1 MSRSVG
7 ISLKL
12 DLRYVK
18 WNQGNNNTS
27 ANGQA
32 EWTVDPTLTIIPQ
45 DSSVTLTWTL
55 NSTNEGGASVRF
67 SGLAGE
73 AAGIV
78 WKNST
83 SNPGAV
89 TRVSDTKCQ
98 LSGYNTRTPRARPT
112 GATRSTWSS
121 PRAISPRPCPTTRT
135 SRTSPRT
142 PPSARRDAGR
152 HASD

>member
-1 MSRSVG
+1 MSKSVG
-7 ISLKL
+7 ISVKL

-27 ANGQA
+27 ANGQS

-45 DSSVTLTWTL
+45 DSNVTLTWTL
-55 NSTNEGGASVRF
+55 NSTNEGGARVRF
-67 SGLAGE
+67 SGQTGE

-89 TRVSDTKCQ
+89 TRVNDTKYQ
-98 LSGYNTRTPRARPT
+98 LPGYNNANPQSPNDWGYTINLVVTKGNFTVTLSSDPDVENESPNT
-112 GATRSTWSS
+112 GLGA
-121 PRAISPRPCPTTRT
+121 P
-135 SRTSPRT
+135 
-142 PPSARRDAGR
+142 
-152 HASD
+152 

>member
-1 MSRSVG
+1 
-7 ISLKL
+7 
-12 DLRYVK
+12 
-18 WNQGNNNTS
+18 
-27 ANGQA
+27 
-32 EWTVDPTLTIIPQ
+32 VDPTLTIIPQ

-55 NSTNEGGASVRF
+55 NSTNEDGASVRF

-98 LSGYNTRTPRARPT
+98 LSGYNNANP
-112 GATRSTWSS
+112 
-121 PRAISPRPCPTTRT
+121 
-135 SRTSPRT
+135 TSPT
-142 PPSARRDAGR
+142 DWGYTINLVVTKGNFTATLSYDPDVENESPNTALGAP
-152 HASD
+152 